1 MQITAHPGNT
11 QGGTD
16 TVTLHAILQANV
28 VGAEP
33 EGVSPSSA
41 FAGNKKLT
49 KWAQF
54 QDGNMVDIHD
64 DAATIDYL
72 RTGRL
77 SGTATRVMSK
87 RVLRRA

>member
-1 MQITAHPGNT
+1 M
-11 QGGTD
+11 
-16 TVTLHAILQANV
+16 

-33 EGVSPSSA
+33 EGVSPSIA
-41 FAGNKKLT
+41 FASNKKLT

-64 DAATIDYL
+64 DAATLEYL

-77 SGTATRVMSK
+77 AGTATRVMSR